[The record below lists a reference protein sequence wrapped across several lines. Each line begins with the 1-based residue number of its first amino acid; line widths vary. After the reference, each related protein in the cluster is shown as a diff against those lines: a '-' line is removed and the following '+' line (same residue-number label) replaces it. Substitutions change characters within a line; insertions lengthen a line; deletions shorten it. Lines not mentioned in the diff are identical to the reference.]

1 MHTAA
6 NGSIVIL
13 NEDKVAYPVDKAD
26 AAVWSQCT
34 GIAFEQLRDAIS
46 SKLGWQIPPDVL
58 SHLERFVNWCIWAK
72 LIEVRDFTP
81 DQFAQLM
88 QQDELDKEVSRKLAS
103 TAQKENQSGSTIGIG
118 CSSKLL
124 VSIRFLRDV
133 LSRNSSADFD
143 QFHALDKT
151 LQADLLR

>member
-1 MHTAA
+1 MIFGSLFRKGILQTAT

-34 GIAFEQLRDAIS
+34 GITFEQLRDAIS
-46 SKLGWQIPPDVL
+46 SKLGWQIPEDVL
-58 SHLERFVNWCIWAK
+58 SHLERFVNWYIWAK

-88 QQDELDKEVSRKLAS
+88 QQDS
-103 TAQKENQSGSTIGIG
+103 TGSDEFRRLL
-118 CSSKLL
+118 SSTE
-124 VSIRFLRDV
+124 S
-133 LSRNSSADFD
+133 
-143 QFHALDKT
+143 
-151 LQADLLR
+151 

>member
-1 MHTAA
+1 MTIGRLFKKGTLQTAA

-34 GIAFEQLRDAIS
+34 GITFEQLRDNIS

-58 SHLERFVNWCIWAK
+58 SHLERFVNWCVWAK

-81 DQFAQLM
+81 DRFADLM
-88 QQDELDKEVSRKLAS
+88 RHDSLDKGATEK
-103 TAQKENQSGSTIGIG
+103 
-118 CSSKLL
+118 L
-124 VSIRFLRDV
+124 VSIATEEIEPM
-133 LSRNSSADFD
+133 SCTG
-143 QFHALDKT
+143 KP
-151 LQADLLR
+151 